1 MRMHLLAGGSDLLA
15 GDCFSISPRQSSKT
29 LAVGQEN
36 QIEFCAVAV
45 GGRRLIRTDVHV
57 VLCASLDPGSVIL
70 SCETLA
76 FVGGYLS
83 EIPIRIQIG
92 YQRPL
97 RAGGRCATF
106 E

>member
-1 MRMHLLAGGSDLLA
+1 MRIHLLAGGSDLLV

-29 LAVGQEN
+29 LAVEREN
-36 QIEFCAVAV
+36 WIEFGAVTV
-45 GGRRLIRTDVHV
+45 GGRRVIRTDVHI

-92 YQRPL
+92 YQKPL
-97 RAGGRCATF
+97 WAGG
-106 E
+106 